1 MIVAD
6 EETKAVEAPDA
17 DAADEKEE
25 KAEEQ
30 PEAKSEPAAKGG
42 TSVAAEG
49 KVGEALEIIKGMTV
63 IELRDLNKL
72 IEEEFGVTA
81 AAPVAM
87 AAAPVAG
94 APGGDGAAAEEK
106 TEFTVTLK
114 NHGENKINVIK
125 AVREVTTLGLKEA
138 KDLVESAPVAVK
150 EDIGKDDAE
159 AAKKKLEEAG
169 ATVELS

>member
-1 MIVAD
+1 MAD
-6 EETKAVEAPDA
+6 EETTT
-17 DAADEKEE
+17 KE
-25 KAEEQ
+25 AEEVT
-30 PEAKSEPAAKGG
+30 EEKGG
-42 TSVAAEG
+42 TTVAAEG
-49 KVGEALEIIKGMTV
+49 TIGEVFELIKGMTV

-81 AAPVAM
+81 AAPVAV

-94 APGGDGAAAEEK
+94 APGEDGAAAAEEK

-114 NHGENKINVIK
+114 DFGANKINVIK

-159 AAKKKLEEAG
+159 EAKKKLEEAG
-169 ATVELS
+169 ATVEVS